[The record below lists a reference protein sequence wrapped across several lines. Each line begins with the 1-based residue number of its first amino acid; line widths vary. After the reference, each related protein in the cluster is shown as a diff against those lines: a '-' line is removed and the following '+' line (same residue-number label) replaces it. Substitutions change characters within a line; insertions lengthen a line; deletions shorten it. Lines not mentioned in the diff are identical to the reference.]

1 MQHAILGQRIKK
13 LFQTPHVESLY
24 RPFIS
29 FSIFFSSMTC
39 NAFDRFFKH
48 QFYVISKFISFI
60 MEFSIMT
67 IYVHVHMVLSHFSTS
82 PFSRRDVTLVWPWNI
97 TCLPFA
103 LICMAIGDVM
113 SQFPFKTEI
122 NNCANKIMSCDWYFY
137 FSKPCVVWKNEK
149 TQFML
154 YLTIIAC

>member
-1 MQHAILGQRIKK
+1 MRRC
-13 LFQTPHVESLY
+13 SLW
-24 RPFIS
+24 RATHLIE
-29 FSIFFSSMTC
+29 I
-39 NAFDRFFKH
+39 FKH

-149 TQFML
+149 N
-154 YLTIIAC
+154 TIYVLPDHNCVLIILRIIK